1 MTYQNYNPNNAPKRL
16 TRSTTDK
23 VIGGVCGGFAQ
34 YFNIDPV
41 IVRVCDRSF
50 PAPVWHFPDV
60 PGLPRG
66 LGHHAGGV
74 LAGTTQTGPAT
85 WMWLA
90 LLTFIAG
97 VGAGTRRC

>member
-41 IVRVCDRSF
+41 IVRVVAVFLLLFGIF
-50 PAPVWHFPDV
+50 PMF
-60 PGLPRG
+60 
-66 LGHHAGGV
+66 
-74 LAGTTQTGPAT
+74 LAYLAAWAIMPAE
-85 WMWLA
+85 
-90 LLTFIAG
+90 F
-97 VGAGTRRC
+97 

>member
-41 IVRVCDRSF
+41 IVRVIAVFLLLFGIF
-50 PAPVWHFPDV
+50 PMF
-60 PGLPRG
+60 
-66 LGHHAGGV
+66 
-74 LAGTTQTGPAT
+74 
-85 WMWLA
+85 LA
-90 LLTFIAG
+90 LSLIHI
-97 VGAGTRRC
+97 